1 MPRVSI
7 GIIAVRRAIISLAAL
22 FVKVTARMVVGDA
35 NPCWISQAIRVMS
48 TRVLPLPAPAR
59 ISAGSF
65 GSVTA
70 ASCSGFR
77 LASRSGMGEFSGGT
91 GIINRRGGGR
101 WHLGFGQAHSLRL
114 PGIRPDHPNRPP
126 PPAAARRRPPPNR
139 TRVRMKNLPA
149 DPPLSTPY
157 NSPTPLLLRIFRQ
170 IPPHE

>member
-22 FVKVTARMVVGDA
+22 FVKVTARMVWGDA
-35 NPCWISQAIRVMS
+35 NPCWISQAIRVIS

-70 ASCSGFR
+70 ANCSGFR

-91 GIINRRGGGR
+91 GSINRRGDGR
-101 WHLGFGQAHSLRL
+101 WHLGLRPAPAIHL
-114 PGIRPDHPNRPP
+114 NHPERREGPSHRPRPVY
-126 PPAAARRRPPPNR
+126 
-139 TRVRMKNLPA
+139 TL
-149 DPPLSTPY
+149 
-157 NSPTPLLLRIFRQ
+157 
-170 IPPHE
+170 